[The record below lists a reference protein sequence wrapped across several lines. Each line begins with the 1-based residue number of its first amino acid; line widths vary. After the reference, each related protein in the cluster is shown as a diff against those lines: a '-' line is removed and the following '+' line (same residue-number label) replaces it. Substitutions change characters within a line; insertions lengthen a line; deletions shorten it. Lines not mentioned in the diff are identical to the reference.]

1 MRKEAEMNDSD
12 LDDIFAEARGATAAP
27 SSDLM
32 ARILADA
39 EAHQPAA
46 AVLVRA
52 APPPRQGLWAAM
64 LAAIGGGAA
73 LAGLSTATLAG
84 LWIGFAQPTTLLDVT
99 DAFLPVVTLESVD
112 LLPSFDTI
120 LTEG

>member
-1 MRKEAEMNDSD
+1 MNDSD
-12 LDDIFAEARGATAAP
+12 LDDIFAEARGAAVAP
-27 SSDLM
+27 SYDLM

-39 EAHQPAA
+39 EAHQPAMPG
-46 AVLVRA
+46 LVRA
-52 APPPRQGLWAAM
+52 APPPPRQGLWATM
-64 LAAIGGGAA
+64 MAAIGGGGA

-99 DAFLPVVTLESVD
+99 DRFLPIETLESVE
-112 LLPSFDTI
+112 LLPSFDAI